1 MRAGFSL
8 EERHPGAGERHAG
21 ETGMALL
28 AWTAVLNGE
37 CTPARATLHTRVGH
51 AGVHTALHTHVSR
64 AGVRTTLHTRVGH
77 AGVCVCEHTRVGR
90 AGVRI
95 CEHTV
100 CVRSVLS

>member
-1 MRAGFSL
+1 MLLLRAGFSL
-8 EERHPGAGERHAG
+8 EERRPGAGERHAG

-37 CTPARATLHTRVGH
+37 CTPARATLHTHVGH
-51 AGVHTALHTHVSR
+51 AGVRTA
-64 AGVRTTLHTRVGH
+64 LHTRVGH